1 MTNFKESAKKIL
13 ENHIKNLKEEG
24 FGTSEPILAQFNYQ
38 AEIQHTEG
46 NLKLLIYFG
55 KKGNKVILQ
64 GNKELKFYQQ
74 VYNIIFGKK
83 LFSENTSVLIE
94 PEFYIGTDE
103 SGKGDYFGPL
113 VVAAVCT
120 DKSVSNELVT
130 IGVKDSKEL
139 SEHAITSIAP
149 RIKKIEG
156 CVFNVI
162 VINPEKYNLLYNK
175 MGNLNRM
182 LGWAHAKVLE
192 NILDVKDAPEAI
204 SDKFGNEKYI
214 QNSLQEKGR
223 KLILHQVTKAEK
235 YTAVAAASILARD
248 SFNKWFLR
256 ANKKLKIELPKGASK
271 KVENKAKY
279 IVNKY
284 GNKALIK
291 LVKLHFKTTKKL

>member
-1 MTNFKESAKKIL
+1 MPNFKKSAKKIL
-13 ENHIKNLKEEG
+13 ENYITNLRKEG
-24 FGTSEPILAQFNYQ
+24 FKTSEPILAQFNYQ

-83 LFSENTSVLIE
+83 LFSTNIPVLIE
-94 PEFYIGTDE
+94 PELYIGTDE

-113 VVAAVCT
+113 VVAAVFT
-120 DKSVSNELVT
+120 NPSVSKKLITV
-130 IGVKDSKEL
+130 GVKDSKEL
-139 SEHAITSIAP
+139 TEHAISSIASS
-149 RIKKIEG
+149 IKKLEG

-192 NILDVKDAPEAI
+192 NILDVKNAPEAI

-214 QNSLQEKGR
+214 INSLQEKGR

-279 IVNKY
+279 IVNEY

>member
-1 MTNFKESAKKIL
+1 MPNFKESAKIIL
-13 ENHIKNLKEEG
+13 DNHITNLREEG
-24 FGTSEPILAQFNYQ
+24 FIASEPILAPFNYQ
-38 AEIQHTEG
+38 AEIQRTEG

-74 VYNIIFGKK
+74 VYNIIFGKE
-83 LFSENTSVLIE
+83 LFSENTPVLIE
-94 PEFYIGTDE
+94 PELYIGTDE

-113 VVAAVCT
+113 VVAAVFT
-120 DKSVSNELVT
+120 DPSVSKKLVT
-130 IGVKDSKEL
+130 VGVKDSKEL
-139 SEHAITSIAP
+139 TEHAISSISSS
-149 RIKKIEG
+149 IKKLEG
-156 CVFNVI
+156 CVFNVL

-192 NILDVKDAPEAI
+192 NILDVKNAPEAI

-214 QNSLQEKGR
+214 QNSLQKKGR

-256 ANKKLKIELPKGASK
+256 VNKKLNVELPKGASK

>member
-1 MTNFKESAKKIL
+1 VTNFKESAKKIL
-13 ENHIKNLKEEG
+13 ENHIKILREEG
-24 FGTSEPILAQFNYQ
+24 FRVSEIKLAQFNYQ
-38 AEIQHTEG
+38 AEIHHTEG

-55 KKGNKVILQ
+55 KKGNKVVLQ
-64 GNKELKFYQQ
+64 GNKELIFYQQ
-74 VYNIIFGKK
+74 VDNTIFGKK
-83 LFSENTSVLIE
+83 LFSADTPVLIE

-192 NILDVKDAPEAI
+192 NILDVKNAPEAI

-214 QNSLQEKGR
+214 QNSLQKKGR
-223 KLILHQVTKAEK
+223 NLNLYQVTKAEK